1 MSMEYASFS
10 TAQTG
15 LEFVPGHAGE
25 VIRVVM
31 ILVTCWVSAKLTLL
45 SDPGGDDER
54 ELAAPLYIGAGQP
67 LLVRLGRHHA
77 LPADPGRAL
86 GVTTSYQ
93 STVAPLT
100 LTVWYE
106 WVQS

>member
-1 MSMEYASFS
+1 MSMERANFS

-15 LEFVPGHAGE
+15 AEVVPGHPGE
-25 VIRVVM
+25 AIRVLM
-31 ILVTCWVSAKLTLL
+31 ILVTCWASAKITLL

-54 ELAAPLYIGAGQP
+54 ELTAPLHIGAGQP
-67 LLVRLGRHHA
+67 LLVRLGRHYA
-77 LPADPGRAL
+77 LPADPAKAF

-100 LTVWYE
+100 LTVWFE
-106 WVQS
+106 WVRA